1 MVKSM
6 KILKK
11 GSESINRRRTDN
23 KMVKSMKIPKKGYR
37 IHKSKKDRQHIGQK
51 FEDTKGVIR
60 IRNHIKSTDNI
71 MATRKIKQHEAHY
84 ISNVLLKCQ

>member
-1 MVKSM
+1 M

-60 IRNHIKSTDNI
+60 IRNHKKH
-71 MATRKIKQHEAHY
+71 R
-84 ISNVLLKCQ
+84 